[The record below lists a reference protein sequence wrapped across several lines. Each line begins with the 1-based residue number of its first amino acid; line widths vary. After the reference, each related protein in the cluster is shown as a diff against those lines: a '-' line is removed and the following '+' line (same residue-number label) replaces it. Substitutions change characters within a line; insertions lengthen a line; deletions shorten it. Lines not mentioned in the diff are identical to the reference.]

1 MLGWSL
7 IPSTKKLRHCGT
19 LVILAIVVGASGP
32 AGAHADTIVLKNGR
46 RIVGESVTREYGKV
60 SCETP
65 AGRITISESL
75 VLRIEKDDLPAAV
88 SPQPNASAAN
98 LAIAPPAS
106 PFKEDQHPG
115 MEPVAR
121 ETVHDGAIDRAALTR
136 FEAAAASGSSEAV
149 QRAVAAQS
157 AAADFS
163 FARGDLT
170 AALAHSERA
179 LALDPGQ
186 VPLLLNVAYLRLR
199 RGEYPGALDLLDRAR
214 RAAPDSAD
222 AAKLAGWADY
232 GLNRLSASGS
242 GVEARPAA
250 SAGCRGCQ
258 SARQS
263 RAGSGSRK
271 QLPGR
276 RKRAFRPAL

>member
-1 MLGWSL
+1 MPGSSL
-7 IPSTKKLRHCGT
+7 IRSTKKLCRWRT
-19 LVILAIVVGASGP
+19 LAILAVVVGASAP
-32 AGAHADTIVLKNGR
+32 ASAHADTIVLKNGR

-88 SPQPNASAAN
+88 YPPPNASAAN

-106 PFKEDQHPG
+106 PFKEDERPG

-121 ETVHDGAIDRAALTR
+121 EAVHDGAIDRAALAR

-149 QRAVAAQS
+149 KRAVAAHS

-163 FARGDLT
+163 FTRGDLT
-170 AALAHSERA
+170 TALAQSERA

-186 VPLLLNVAYLRLR
+186 VPLLLNVAYFRLR
-199 RGEYPGALDLLDRAR
+199 GGEYTGAL
-214 RAAPDSAD
+214 
-222 AAKLAGWADY
+222 
-232 GLNRLSASGS
+232 
-242 GVEARPAA
+242 
-250 SAGCRGCQ
+250 
-258 SARQS
+258 
-263 RAGSGSRK
+263 
-271 QLPGR
+271 
-276 RKRAFRPAL
+276 